1 MEISRTFWSPDITD
15 WCRQQEEMHSK
26 YADLS
31 NATCDIF
38 SIIPHGAR
46 VEARFS
52 LGRDVIGWRQSKA
65 TGKTLREN
73 VIIRQFAQAHNGI
86 LAGADAEMDTLNTEN
101 DTEMKKE
108 AEEMTLH
115 RMPKVHHFL
124 EMWQGSQNLHATQ
137 IESCAQNKQMTAVG
151 YILDMDE
158 IVNASWSL
166 PQHDC
171 AAAFKLSEK
180 SRLPPPVSAKDV
192 PGGRTMV
199 LNVRRLRRINRHPIE
214 SNEDCAPESIW
225 DTED

>member
-1 MEISRTFWSPDITD
+1 
-15 WCRQQEEMHSK
+15 
-26 YADLS
+26 
-31 NATCDIF
+31 
-38 SIIPHGAR
+38 
-46 VEARFS
+46 
-52 LGRDVIGWRQSKA
+52 
-65 TGKTLREN
+65 
-73 VIIRQFAQAHNGI
+73 
-86 LAGADAEMDTLNTEN
+86 LAGADAELDTLNTEN
-101 DTEMKKE
+101 NTEMKKE

-171 AAAFKLSEK
+171 VAAFKLSEK

-192 PGGRTMV
+192 PGGRKMV
-199 LNVRRLRRINRHPIE
+199 LNVRRLRRINHHPVE
-214 SNEDCAPESIW
+214 SDEDCAPESIW